1 MLERGPSF
9 DPPRGEG
16 ASAVA
21 GRTELDTIV
30 RAFHASS
37 HCEAVNRRLMRR
49 RAALGDG
56 WDAFIAGNGDRWPA
70 ASMRRARQLDF
81 VMRTALYEG
90 HLGRGCNA
98 YGACERN
105 VIVLSIRNRAIE
117 RCLGGQGCRAAGD
130 FEGVASTVTQY
141 NIWDEYLTQST
152 GLTGCFLRPDL
163 ADETHYARLQA
174 MYAQSAGEAERILF
188 GGASELTAI
197 FPGTPVAELTRVRH
211 YYHPPAMGKCFPDH
225 PRIEY
230 ITAAVARNGG
240 DFALIANVRI
250 EAGDRAGDGYFFTQV
265 NVDDDGGRDVIRT
278 ADRYPGFVIDGR
290 AVLFEPSTRCTPYGV
305 SRGCRFEQIRRHRKT
320 PGWLASGDPRALTCR
335 VRARGE
341 SCRAEPTLETV
352 KVGGT
357 CDVDMQPVAG
367 VP

>member
-1 MLERGPSF
+1 
-9 DPPRGEG
+9 
-16 ASAVA
+16 
-21 GRTELDTIV
+21 
-30 RAFHASS
+30 
-37 HCEAVNRRLMRR
+37 MRR
-49 RAALGDG
+49 RQALGDA
-56 WDAFIAGNGDRWPA
+56 WDSFIARNADRWSGSA
-70 ASMRRARQLDF
+70 MRRARHLDY

-90 HLGRGCNA
+90 HLARGCGA

-117 RCLGGQGCRAAGD
+117 RCLAGQGCRDVGD
-130 FEGVASTVTQY
+130 FEGVASTVSQY

-163 ADETHYARLQA
+163 GGETHYARLQA
-174 MYAQSAGEAERILF
+174 MYAQSVGDAERILY
-188 GGASELTAI
+188 GSEADFEAL
-197 FPGTPVAELTRVRH
+197 FPGTPMSELTRVRH

-230 ITAAVARNGG
+230 ITAAVARNGA

-250 EAGDRAGDGYFFTQV
+250 EAGEREGDGYLFKQV
-265 NVDDDGGRDVIRT
+265 ILEDDGRDIVRT

-290 AVLFEPSTRCTPYGV
+290 AVLFEPSARCTPYGV
-305 SRGCRFEQIRRHRKT
+305 SRNCRFDDIRRHRKT
-320 PGWLASGDPRALTCR
+320 PGWLSSGDPRSLTCR

-341 SCRAEPTLETV
+341 SCRDEPALQTIR
-352 KVGGT
+352 VGGT